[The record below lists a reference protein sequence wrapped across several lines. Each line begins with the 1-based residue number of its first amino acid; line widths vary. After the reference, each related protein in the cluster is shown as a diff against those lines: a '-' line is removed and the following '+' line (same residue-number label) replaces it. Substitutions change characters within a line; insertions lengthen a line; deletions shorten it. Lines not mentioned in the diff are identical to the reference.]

1 MARRL
6 ADDLSAIGC
15 QVYVDGSAAQTG
27 SQTGNLYCTLPATG
41 PGEPLLLSAH
51 MDTVVPGTGVR
62 PVLEGGVIRSQGDTV
77 LGSDDKSG
85 IAAIVEALRT
95 AVEENLPHPE
105 LQLVFTV
112 CEELDLGGSRSLEYD
127 RITPR
132 RAVVLDSDG
141 DAGTIITSAPGLY
154 KIKAAV
160 VGRRAHAGMAPET
173 GISAVQA
180 LCHAVANMKL
190 LRIDEDTTANV
201 GTISA
206 LGPTNIVS
214 PRAELL
220 AEARSRDT
228 AKLQAQAQH
237 MMDCLEQACQTFG
250 ATLEGGILPAC
261 TAYAL
266 PDDHPLV
273 LEVASA
279 CRRVGLE
286 PVLAASGGISDANS
300 FNTHGIAALVL
311 GTGMSKVHTTQEE
324 ITVKNL
330 EDTAALVLALIT
342 G

>member
-1 MARRL
+1 MIQPQRLLDTFLSYVRIDSESTREGAMARRL

-15 QVYVDGSAAQTG
+15 QVYVDGSAAQ
-27 SQTGNLYCTLPATG
+27 
-41 PGEPLLLSAH
+41 
-51 MDTVVPGTGVR
+51 
-62 PVLEGGVIRSQGDTV
+62 
-77 LGSDDKSG
+77 
-85 IAAIVEALRT
+85 
-95 AVEENLPHPE
+95 
-105 LQLVFTV
+105 
-112 CEELDLGGSRSLEYD
+112 
-127 RITPR
+127 
-132 RAVVLDSDG
+132 
-141 DAGTIITSAPGLY
+141 
-154 KIKAAV
+154 
-160 VGRRAHAGMAPET
+160 
-173 GISAVQA
+173 A
-180 LCHAVANMKL
+180 LCHAVAHMKL